1 MFSLRAA
8 CEASRSPLCLV
19 ASPSSSSS
27 CLVCSD
33 FFFRR
38 VCSLAFSCVMGR
50 EEEGS
55 VEREGEKREGKR
67 VAEKGD

>member
-38 VCSLAFSCVMGR
+38 VCSLAFSCEMG
-50 EEEGS
+50 
-55 VEREGEKREGKR
+55 GEKESAEGKGKEWQR
-67 VAEKGD
+67 KEIDSG